1 MQHPSE
7 IYNTLLPPNSV
18 TTLKKENLNKKVKK
32 AITTKE
38 EHEMVKSEIDIK
50 IVKIEAVAEFLLKK
64 EDITKGQNKMQNKMR
79 KMIST
84 ENTIHQRNREINT
97 ATRKI
102 SINLGNSII
111 LQNNKKT
118 KQLLMWL

>member
-64 EDITKGQNKMQNKMR
+64 EDITKGLQNKMR

-84 ENTIHQRNREINT
+84 ENTLPQRNREINT

-111 LQNNKKT
+111 LQNNKNT

>member
-18 TTLKKENLNKKVKK
+18 TTLNKENLNKKVKK

-64 EDITKGQNKMQNKMR
+64 EDITKGLQNKMR
-79 KMIST
+79 KMISM